1 MLKIYNNFNDLPIYV
16 ISLRLNLDEMVSVKS
31 YDSLSLPKINPLTG
45 APLILHYVSIESILT
60 NAQIATALS
69 TPQTQAETN
78 AYNQYVGAR
87 ASLKAIP
94 SWSTWT
100 EAEALAWEQT
110 NVGARITT
118 ARSSLPATLTLATA
132 RTAILG
138 LITILDN
145 IQVLLVALVRMII
158 AIRNKVF

>member
-1 MLKIYNNFNDLPIYV
+1 MSNKSRVFDNNLNLPQWVLYMRSADVDPEISIKTYDSFDGLNPNHHYV
-16 ISLRLNLDEMVSVKS
+16 IVD
-31 YDSLSLPKINPLTG
+31 
-45 APLILHYVSIESILT
+45 SILT
-60 NAQIATALS
+60 DAQISAALAN
-69 TPQTQAETN
+69 PQRQAETN

>member
-1 MLKIYNNFNDLPIYV
+1 MSKPRVFDNNLNLPQWVLYMRSADVNPEISIKTYDSFDGLNTNHHYV
-16 ISLRLNLDEMVSVKS
+16 IVD
-31 YDSLSLPKINPLTG
+31 
-45 APLILHYVSIESILT
+45 SILT
-60 NAQIATALS
+60 DTQINAVLAN
-69 TPQTQAETN
+69 PQTQAETN
-78 AYNQYVGAR
+78 AYIQYIGAR
-87 ASLKAIP
+87 ANMKAIP
-94 SWSTWT
+94 SWAAWT
-100 EAEALAWEQT
+100 ETEALAWEQT
-110 NVGARITT
+110 NIGARITT